1 MEFRI
6 ERGVPTDEELAAI
19 VGVLFAR
26 SAARAVP
33 AETPVSRW
41 AASARPGTAQ
51 PDGRPS
57 RPSRDGWRSSGPAPL
72 IL

>member
-19 VGVLFAR
+19 TGILFAR
-26 SAARAVP
+26 PVVPVTAAAM
-33 AETPVSRW
+33 PVSRW
-41 AASARPGTAQ
+41 AMSARPGITR

-57 RPSRDGWRSSGPAPL
+57 RPSRDGWRASAMPR
-72 IL
+72 